1 MGAVKKESDP
11 AYLPIPDDQSAT
23 ESDDLL
29 YEGFKS
35 SHTKRSRWS
44 RWFILAGVL
53 AFVAYSTVLVTLPYL
68 WFKREKVHG
77 ANVIDS
83 KNPLVPIAQ
92 CYGIDSVQAPIRKHI
107 KYEPTYFGHTETSK
121 DYKLVGK
128 PSDELD
134 KNWSSIMQ
142 YFYAEVPKEFIQSLD
157 RERDSI
163 PLPNGNYL
171 ANYAF
176 IHQLHCLKR
185 LHQSYFPEHYWP
197 DMTEEEKELQLE
209 HSLHCLQMLV
219 EVVMCKAD
227 ETPLT
232 MIWFDESIL
241 PGGNRTIAHECKNW
255 DTLIEGMEEVKV
267 DPFTPGLLIHP
278 KYGPVVPD
286 GRNTTLDNRIG
297 YVKNATPLDRTKWP

>member
-1 MGAVKKESDP
+1 MTVKMGMIREEKP
-11 AYLPIPDDQSAT
+11 AYSPIPDDQSAT

-29 YEGFKS
+29 YEGFKPS
-35 SHTKRSRWS
+35 RVKKSRWS
-44 RWFILAGVL
+44 RWLILGGVIVF
-53 AFVAYSTVLVTLPYL
+53 AAYSAVLVTIPYL
-68 WFKREKVHG
+68 WLKRERLHG
-77 ANVIDS
+77 ANVIDT
-83 KNPLVPIAQ
+83 
-92 CYGIDSVQAPIRKHI
+92 PIRKHI

-128 PSDELD
+128 PSKELD
-134 KNWSSIMQ
+134 ANWSSIMQ
-142 YFYAEVPKEFIQSLD
+142 YFYAEVPKEYIQSLD

-163 PLPNGNYL
+163 QLPNGNYL

-185 LHQSYFPEHYWP
+185 LHQSYFPEVYWP

-255 DTLIEGMEEVKV
+255 DTLIEGMEQVKV
-267 DPFTPGLLIHP
+267 DPFTPGLLVHP

>member
-1 MGAVKKESDP
+1 MGIREEEKPMYS
-11 AYLPIPDDQSAT
+11 PISDDQSAT

-29 YEGFKS
+29 YEGFQPLQTRKPRLS
-35 SHTKRSRWS
+35 RSLVLGCAVLFVTYS
-44 RWFILAGVL
+44 AILL
-53 AFVAYSTVLVTLPYL
+53 TIPYL
-68 WFKREKVHG
+68 WLRNERLHG
-77 ANVIDS
+77 ANVIDT
-83 KNPLVPIAQ
+83 
-92 CYGIDSVQAPIRKHI
+92 PIRKHI

-134 KNWSSIMQ
+134 ANWSSIMQ
-142 YFYAEVPKEFIQSLD
+142 YFYAEIPKEYIQSLD

-163 PLPNGNYL
+163 RLPNGNYL

-255 DTLIEGMEEVKV
+255 DMLIKGMEQVKV
-267 DPFTPGLLIHP
+267 DPFTPGLLVHP